1 MKKICKGLSVPYFKL
16 HSKTIRFMKV
26 TLLLTLFTT
35 LNVSAVVYS
44 QNTKMDLSVNDKS
57 LLDVIRMI
65 EQQSNYRFF
74 FSDNYQDLSNLVSLK
89 AKGEN
94 INNILS
100 DLFKDKAI
108 TYKVLENDI
117 IVITPTASL
126 KQQLT
131 VSGTVTDASTGSVLP
146 GVNIVIEGT
155 TTGVTTDLD
164 GKYTI
169 TVPDQNAVLSFSYV
183 GYLTENIT
191 VGSQTT
197 IDVKLDSRYCPA
209 SAGCGDRIRYPT
221 KRSCNR
227 FGCFSGWRCGTRSAI
242 NRCHAGLAGTR
253 GRGRYVSN
261 INKTGSQYANPYS
274 RYTFINSQ

>member
-94 INNILS
+94 INNILT

-126 KQQLT
+126 KQQMT
-131 VSGTVTDASTGSVLP
+131 VTGTVTDASTGSVLP

-164 GKYTI
+164 GKY
-169 TVPDQNAVLSFSYV
+169 Y
-183 GYLTENIT
+183 Y
-191 VGSQTT
+191 
-197 IDVKLDSRYCPA
+197 YC
-209 SAGCGDRIRYPT
+209 T
-221 KRSCNR
+221 
-227 FGCFSGWRCGTRSAI
+227 
-242 NRCHAGLAGTR
+242 
-253 GRGRYVSN
+253 
-261 INKTGSQYANPYS
+261 
-274 RYTFINSQ
+274 